1 MMCQLSPVACVG
13 SDPSQ
18 VSIVVG
24 GKFIE
29 CFMTIVSYYGVVCL
43 IVLRVWLYLLLEKQ
57 GTSF

>member
-1 MMCQLSPVACVG
+1 MCQLSPVACVG

-18 VSIVVG
+18 VSIVVR